1 MEEEIKNPNQLDL
14 FAGIVLTTR
23 QQQLIDEFIKSR
35 SKTAKIKETQNQSLE
50 KALVDDG
57 FVFGMDFENTFKIVT
72 VKKEVSL
79 GYYEERFSIE
89 LEYEAFEGDIRLLGK
104 QFESTQNKIV
114 NARFYID
121 AEFNRNGVKVS
132 SYSIMDNY
140 RKVKPS
146 TMLQKLK
153 EYNERQQYRFEEF
166 NRRETTKQNTLKK
179 YQEKYPNATVTPST
193 DWDKYSGT
201 FNTLVVGFP
210 SGSYIVFR
218 LWDKENSETVHKVY
232 DAEFK
237 KLNIGEVLDKFSKQ
251 EGSN

>member
-1 MEEEIKNPNQLDL
+1 MEEEMKNPNQLDL

-23 QQQLIDEFIKSR
+23 QQQLIDEFIKNQ

-50 KALVDDG
+50 KDLVDAG
-57 FVFGMDFENTFKIVT
+57 FVFGMDFENAFKIVT

-89 LEYEAFEGDIRLLGK
+89 LEYETFEGDIRLLGK
-104 QFESTQNKIV
+104 QFEPTQNKILDTK
-114 NARFYID
+114 FYID
-121 AEFNRNGVKVS
+121 AEFTRGGVKVS

-153 EYNERQQYRFEEF
+153 EYNERQHYRFEEF

-179 YQEKYPNATVTPST
+179 YQEKYPNATVTLST

-237 KLNIGEVLDKFSKQ
+237 KLNTEEVLDKFSKQ